1 MIKTLKSILEELVV
15 SELSINEVNRIIK
28 KLVKFEINEI
38 YSELLNFDFIE
49 LFRIREHIKHSISS
63 NIMIENT
70 AMSVITILF
79 SFFAGILTATIQI
92 YWKSPTSIVL
102 IFATLILLFFIG
114 YSCWKHRTKENV
126 DLKVLNSLVNIVIEI
141 KTDFL
146 KKSV

>member
-1 MIKTLKSILEELVV
+1 MTKTLKSILKELAV

-28 KLVKFEINEI
+28 KLVKFNINEI
-38 YSELLNFDFIE
+38 YRELLNFDFIE
-49 LFRIREHIKHSISS
+49 LFRIKEHIKHNISS

-92 YWKSPTSIVL
+92 YWKSRTSIVL
-102 IFATLILLFFIG
+102 IFGALTLLFFFW
-114 YSCWKHRTKENV
+114 YSWWKHRTKENV
-126 DLKVLNSLVNIVIEI
+126 NLKVLNSLVNIVIEI